1 MSLVHLFSPLKFH
14 NSVTVIILRKL
25 DDSKRKKNNT
35 NVVYSQNNKD
45 VTVSTIN
52 KLFVTSQ
59 FASIKATNT
68 TQS

>member
-1 MSLVHLFSPLKFH
+1 MSLVHLFSPLKLH

>member
-1 MSLVHLFSPLKFH
+1 MIPKE
-14 NSVTVIILRKL
+14 
-25 DDSKRKKNNT
+25 KKNNT

-59 FASIKATNT
+59 FASFKATNT